1 MLAPSR
7 AEMPLP
13 PTEDDSLYF
22 DGSDDNLQDDDE
34 LESESAQ
41 LLSRPGLYRPLPSAE
56 MARPTRAASEVARP
70 ATLGLVGVTVL
81 TYFSTSGGPFGL
93 EVAVAAGGPAR
104 TLAALVLFSL
114 ISAVPTAMMTAEL
127 SSALPGRGGF
137 IHWVDR
143 ALSPRVGSLNAWIA
157 LLNSAVDAS
166 AYPGVCCDYLMYG
179 LRRWGG
185 VGLHGTQ
192 DVADGFADGGVWSAN
207 QYWGRAAASIVLT
220 IIICAINFA
229 GIRLAARTA
238 ILLATFSFAPF
249 VLLFLLCLTRPLT
262 SWNALT
268 GALGET
274 SVSPPADLPLLL
286 AVCLWSTSGF
296 DAVSFVSSEV
306 GHSPKTMPRAMALA
320 ILAMAVASVLPIVAS
335 CAALGPHG
343 GKSLTSS
350 SPLASLPLLTSPI
363 ASLPQAITR

>member
-1 MLAPSR
+1 MAVCNADAARRAPSTINSAR
-7 AEMPLP
+7 AAAI
-13 PTEDDSLYF
+13 
-22 DGSDDNLQDDDE
+22 
-34 LESESAQ
+34 SADAA
-41 LLSRPGLYRPLPSAE
+41 SVSKAANASAVN
-56 MARPTRAASEVARP
+56 AAASE
-70 ATLGLVGVTVL
+70 
-81 TYFSTSGGPFGL
+81 
-93 EVAVAAGGPAR
+93 AA
-104 TLAALVLFSL
+104 AAE
-114 ISAVPTAMMTAEL
+114 A
-127 SSALPGRGGF
+127 
-137 IHWVDR
+137 
-143 ALSPRVGSLNAWIA
+143 
-157 LLNSAVDAS
+157 SAVDAS